1 MAYALIFFFLG
12 DLPETSVQ
20 IVKLVTYFLALIGRI
35 RFAEFRIWIR
45 VSFCETVHLVREAE
59 SGFANPASPV
69 LTRIH

>member
-1 MAYALIFFFLG
+1 MRRATVLHTLADRCMAYALFFFFLG

-45 VSFCETVHLVREAE
+45 V
-59 SGFANPASPV
+59 
-69 LTRIH
+69 